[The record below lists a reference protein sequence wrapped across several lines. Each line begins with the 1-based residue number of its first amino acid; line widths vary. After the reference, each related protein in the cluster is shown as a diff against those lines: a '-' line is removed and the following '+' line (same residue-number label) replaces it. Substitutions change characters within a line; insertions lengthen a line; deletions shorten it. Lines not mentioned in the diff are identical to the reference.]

1 MNKNSKILVAGEKK
15 IAGIAVRHRLEELG
29 YSQIIAFDERD
40 CPSAGTVPFADYE
53 SVSRFF
59 AQKKPEYVLIASG
72 PPGGILANI
81 KYPVQFSRENLLAA
95 ANLLEAAHQR
105 PVKKLIYLGT
115 SCTYPRDAA
124 QPLKPEYLM
133 KGSME
138 LTSRAHSTA
147 RLACM
152 ELCLAYRRQY
162 GDPFYVAIPSDIF
175 GPEDYFDREDAHVI
189 AALMAKFHHAKSQ
202 KMPLVELLGSGKPIR
217 DFIFSRDLA
226 DACLFLLENWMGD
239 EIVNISAHEPRSI
252 REIAGMIKEAVG
264 FQGEIQF
271 DGKSPDGTPAKYLDA
286 SPLFAAGWKPRV
298 PIRDALQLTY
308 EGYLKNLETVARE

>member
-1 MNKNSKILVAGEKK
+1 MNKNSRILVAGDQK
-15 IAGIAVRHRLEELG
+15 IAGIAVRRRLLELG
-29 YSQIIAFDERD
+29 YTNILPAGPDPLDLSDWKSVESFFRSSQ
-40 CPSAGTVPFADYE
+40 
-53 SVSRFF
+53 
-59 AQKKPEYVLIASG
+59 PEYILISSG

-95 ANLLEAAHQR
+95 ANLLEAAHQHK
-105 PVKKLIYLGT
+105 VKKLIYLGT
-115 SCTYPRDAA
+115 SCTYPRDAE

-133 KGSME
+133 KGPME
-138 LTSRAHSTA
+138 MTSRAHSTA

-189 AALMAKFHHAKSQ
+189 AALIAKFHEAKFQ
-202 KMPLVELLGSGKPIR
+202 NKPFVELLGSGKPIR
-217 DFIFSRDLA
+217 DFIFSQDLA
-226 DACLFLLENWMGD
+226 DACLFLLENWRGN

-252 REIAGMIKEAVG
+252 REIAECIKAAVG
-264 FQGEIQF
+264 FQGVIQF

-286 SPLFAAGWKPRV
+286 SPLFGAGWKPQV
-298 PIRDALQLTY
+298 AIRDALRLTY
-308 EGYLKNLETVARE
+308 EGYRQTLEAVSRRQ